1 MEQTLALKIH
11 SRLGEGIWWDDRRKC
26 LFWVDI
32 MKKEVHCLENG
43 KDRLLKTFDD
53 FVGFCAPCEDGRLIV
68 GCGRDLLL
76 FDPQT
81 LETRVLQT
89 VDADETNNRFNDAK
103 CTPDGRLLA
112 GTMNNILN
120 EEDADD
126 ANTGRLYLLETGK
139 APVQLMDK
147 LSVSNGIAFTPDS
160 KTVYHVDTYSQ
171 TIYGYDYDG
180 ATGLLS
186 NPRVAVKVPL
196 ENGNPDG
203 FTIAAD
209 GTLFVAHWGGGAVR
223 RYDPATGRELEK
235 WEFPAVH
242 VTCCCFGGEELD
254 ELYINTSSIDAP
266 EAEYPLAGSIF
277 MVKPGVKGLPVNRYK
292 L

>member
-1 MEQTLALKIH
+1 METTPVLQIR

-32 MKKEVHCLENG
+32 MKKEVHCLKDG
-43 KDRLLKTFDD
+43 KDSLLKTFPD
-53 FVGFCAPCEDGRLIV
+53 FVGFCAPCEDGRLVV

-76 FDPQT
+76 FDPDTGAVET
-81 LETRVLQT
+81 LLS

-103 CTPDGRLLA
+103 ATPDGRILA

-126 ANTGRLYLLETGK
+126 ANTGRLWLLENSK
-139 APVQLMDK
+139 APIKLMDK
-147 LSVSNGIAFTPDS
+147 LTVSNGIAFTADG
-160 KTVYHVDTYSQ
+160 KTCYHTDTYSQ
-171 TIYGYDYDG
+171 TIFAYDYDS

-186 NPRVAVKVPL
+186 NPRPAVVIDPAI
-196 ENGNPDG
+196 GNPDG
-203 FTIAAD
+203 FTIAED
-209 GTLFVAHWGGGAVR
+209 GTLFVAHWGGSAIR
-223 RYDPATGRELEK
+223 RYDPATGKELDK

-242 VTCCCFGGEELD
+242 VTCCCFGGEDLD
-254 ELYINTSSIDAP
+254 ELYVNTSSIDAP

-277 MVKPGVKGLPVNRYK
+277 MVKPGVRGMKVNRYK

>member
-1 MEQTLALKIH
+1 MDNRIALKIH
-11 SRLGEGIWWDDRRKC
+11 SRLGEGIWWDDRRSA

-32 MKKEVHCLENG
+32 MKKEVHCLKDG
-43 KDRLLKTFDD
+43 ADRLLKVFDD
-53 FVGFCAPCEDGRLIV
+53 FVGFCAPCEDGRLVV

-76 FDPQT
+76 FDPDSGETQT
-81 LETRVLQT
+81 LMT
-89 VDADETNNRFNDAK
+89 VDEDETNNRFNDAK
-103 CTPDGRLLA
+103 CTPDGRILA

-126 ANTGRLYLLETGK
+126 ANTGRLYLLESGK
-139 APVQLMDK
+139 KPVQLMDK
-147 LSVSNGIAFTPDS
+147 LTVSNGIAFTKDA

-171 TIYGYDYDG
+171 TIYAYDYDG

-186 NPRVAVKVPL
+186 NPRAAVKVPV
-196 ENGNPDG
+196 ESGNPDG
-203 FTIAAD
+203 FTIAED
-209 GTLFVAHWGGGAVR
+209 GTLFVAHWGGGAIR
-223 RYDPATGRELEK
+223 RYDPATGEELDK

-242 VTCCCFGGEELD
+242 VTCCCFGGENLD
-254 ELYINTSSIDAP
+254 ELYVNTSSIDAP

-277 MVKPGVKGLPVNRYK
+277 MVKPGVKGMKVNRFK

>member
-1 MEQTLALKIH
+1 MEHTLALQIR

-32 MKKEVHCLENG
+32 MKKEVHCLRDG
-43 KDRLLKTFDD
+43 QDKLLKTFND
-53 FVGFCAPCEDGRLIV
+53 FVGFCAPCEDGRLVV
-68 GCGRDLLL
+68 GCGRSLVV
-76 FDPQT
+76 FDPDT
-81 LETRVLQT
+81 GEETVLQT

-126 ANTGRLYLLETGK
+126 ANTGRLYLLESGK
-139 APVQLMDK
+139 EPIRLMDK
-147 LSVSNGIAFTPDS
+147 LSVSNGIAFTADK
-160 KTVYHVDTYSQ
+160 KTVYHVDTFSQ

-186 NPRVAVKVPL
+186 NPKVAVKVPL

-209 GTLFVAHWGGGAVR
+209 GTLFVAHWNGSAIR
-223 RYDPATGRELEK
+223 RYDPATGQELQK

-242 VTCCCFGGEELD
+242 VTCCCFGGENLD
-254 ELYINTSSIDAP
+254 KLYVNTSSIDAP
-266 EAEYPLAGSIF
+266 EESYPLAGSIF
-277 MVKPGVKGLPVNRYK
+277 VIEPGVTGTKVDRFK